1 MPGMNL
7 TRAEARE
14 RADLISVESYD
25 VSLDLTRGDKVFGST
40 TAVKFSARPGSST
53 FIDAVTHKVH
63 SVMLN
68 GIELDPAEVSDGIRI
83 QLPDLAAENNLLVVA
98 EAPYMNTGEGLH
110 RFVDPV
116 DNEVYLYTQFE
127 VPDSRRMFAVFEQ
140 PDLKASFTFTVTAP
154 SHWDVVSN
162 SPTPVPIETIPGE
175 GGGARSV
182 WEFAPTPRLSSY
194 VTALVAGPY
203 QSVRS
208 EVKCADGRVVPLGVF
223 ARKSLMQYLDADN
236 IFELTR
242 QGFEFFEAQFGCP
255 YPFEKYDQLFV
266 PEFNAGA
273 MENAGAVTILEGY
286 VFRGK
291 VTGAQIERRA
301 ITVLH
306 ELAHMW
312 FGDLVTMRWWND
324 LWLNESFAE
333 YMSHLAAVEN
343 TEFDH
348 AWTTFASV
356 EKSWAYRQDQLPTTH
371 PIFAEIND
379 LQDVEVNF
387 DGITYAKGAS
397 VLRQLVAW
405 VGPEQFM
412 SGVREYFSKHAW
424 KNTELSDLMVELE
437 KASGRDL
444 DQWGRLWLETA
455 GVNTLTPDVAVDSTG
470 AITSFAIVQSAVA
483 EQPTIRP
490 HRLAVGFYNVT
501 DGQLVRVHR
510 EELDV
515 DGERTEVPAL
525 AGLQQPD
532 LVLLNDDDLAYA
544 KVRLDAKSLATATA
558 HLKDFRESLPRTLV
572 WGSAWDA
579 ARDGESPARGY
590 VELILANIASESD
603 SSVILVQLR
612 QLATTLTYYVAEEH
626 REKTSVAAADT
637 LWDLAGA
644 VPAGSDAQLQ
654 FVKSYALLAR
664 SDSQLDTVSAL
675 LDGLRRAGRAHRRPG
690 PAVGA
695 ARLAGGRRTARPG
708 PDRCRTRAGQH
719 GQRPERGSP
728 GHGGHSHGRGKG
740 CSLGVHRGQGRIL
753 QRPAGLRGGGF
764 HARAG
769 SGAAGAVHGEVLRRR
784 SRHRCQPHP
793 RTRPA
798 DRRRALPVAA
808 DHPGNCGPDGRV
820 PGRPARRQRRPAAHD
835 AGKPRRRGPRAAG
848 PPGRRRVATGVCR
861 TNRNPGAARCSSGVP
876 AFAVTRLAA

>member
-14 RADLISVESYD
+14 RAALIAVDSYH
-25 VSLDLTRGDKVFGST
+25 VSLDLTRGDEIFGST
-40 TAVKFSARPGSST
+40 TTVTFTAVPGSSS
-53 FIDAVTHKVH
+53 FIDAVTHTVH
-63 SVMLN
+63 SVSLN
-68 GIELDPAEVSDGIRI
+68 GRALDPAQVSDGVRI
-83 QLPDLAAENNLLVVA
+83 QLPDLASDNELVVVA
-98 EAPYMNTGEGLH
+98 DAPYMNTGEGLH

-140 PDLKASFTFTVTAP
+140 PDLKASFSFTVTAP
-154 SHWDVVSN
+154 AHWDVVSN
-162 SPTPVPIETIPGE
+162 SPTPEPVAAAPAADGS
-175 GGGARSV
+175 ARSV
-182 WEFAPTPRLSSY
+182 WEFSPTPRLSSY
-194 VTALVAGPY
+194 VTALIAGPY

-208 EVKCADGRVVPLGVF
+208 EYTSPEGWVTPLGLF

-236 IFELTR
+236 VFELTR

-255 YPFEKYDQLFV
+255 YPFAKYDQLFV

-286 VFRGK
+286 VFRGQ
-291 VTGAQIERRA
+291 VTDAQVERRA

-343 TEFDH
+343 TRFTH

-405 VGPEQFM
+405 VGPEEFM
-412 SGVREYFSKHAW
+412 SGVREYFSKYAW
-424 KNTELSDLMVELE
+424 DNTELSDLMAELE

-444 DQWGRLWLETA
+444 DEWGRLWLETA
-455 GVNTLTPDVAVDSTG
+455 GVNTLAPELTVGEDGVIS
-470 AITSFAIVQSAVA
+470 SFAILQSAI
-483 EQPTIRP
+483 ESQPTLRP
-490 HRLAVGFYNVT
+490 HRLAVGFYNLSEA
-501 DGQLVRVHR
+501 GKLERVHR

-525 AGLQQPD
+525 AGLARPD
-532 LVLLNDDDLAYA
+532 LILLNDDDLAYA
-544 KVRLDAKSLATATA
+544 KVRLDPASLATATA
-558 HLKDFRESLPRTLV
+558 HLKDFSQSLPRTLV

-579 ARDGESPARGY
+579 ARDGETPARRY
-590 VELILANIASESD
+590 VDLILANIAEESD

-626 REKTSVAAADT
+626 REATTVAAADT
-637 LWDLAGA
+637 LWELAA
-644 VPAGSDAQLQ
+644 AAPAGSDAQLQ

-664 SDSQLDTVSAL
+664 SAAQLDTVAGL
-675 LDGLRRAGRAHRRPG
+675 LEGAVTLDGLALDQDLRWEL
-690 PAVGA
+690 
-695 ARLAGGRRTARPG
+695 LASLVTGG
-708 PDRCRTRAGQH
+708 RAGQERIDAELVRDNTSN
-719 GQRPERGSP
+719 GQNAAALATAAIPTPEAKAAAWEAIVVKGELSNALQGSAVTGFTRVLDTALLEPYAEKYFDAVP
-728 GHGGHSHGRGKG
+728 GIVASRTHALAQQIVVGLYPAQLTTQATVERTDEFLAALPAESSALRRMM
-740 CSLGVHRGQGRIL
+740 LENRDGV
-753 QRPAGLRGGGF
+753 
-764 HARAG
+764 ARA
-769 SGAAGAVHGEVLRRR
+769 LRAR
-784 SRHRCQPHP
+784 Q
-793 RTRPA
+793 A
-798 DRRRALPVAA
+798 DI
-808 DHPGNCGPDGRV
+808 G
-820 PGRPARRQRRPAAHD
+820 
-835 AGKPRRRGPRAAG
+835 
-848 PPGRRRVATGVCR
+848 
-861 TNRNPGAARCSSGVP
+861 
-876 AFAVTRLAA
+876 

>member
-25 VSLDLTRGDKVFGST
+25 VSLDLTRGDQVFGST

-53 FIDAVTHKVH
+53 FIDAVTRKVH

-83 QLPDLAAENNLLVVA
+83 QLPALAAENNLLVVA

-175 GGGARSV
+175 DGGARSV
-182 WEFAPTPRLSSY
+182 WEFPPTPRLSSY

-424 KNTELSDLMVELE
+424 RNTELSDLMVELE

-455 GVNTLTPDVAVDSTG
+455 GVNTLTPEVAVDPAG
-470 AITSFAIVQSAVA
+470 AITSFTIVQSAVP
-483 EQPTIRP
+483 EQPTLRP

-515 DGERTEVPAL
+515 DGERTEVPGL

-579 ARDGESPARGY
+579 ARDGDSPARGY

-612 QLATTLTYYVAEEH
+612 QLATTLSFYVAEEH

-637 LWDLAGA
+637 LWDLAGS

-675 LDGLRRAGRAHRRPG
+675 LDGSAKLDGLTVDQDLRWELLASL
-690 PAVGA
+690 V
-695 ARLAGGRRTARPG
+695 AGGRLGQDRIDAELERDNTANGQNAAALATAAIPTAEAKAAAWESIVVKGEFSNALQASAVAGFTRVLDPALLAPYTEKYFDAVPGIVANRTHALAQQIVVGLYPSLQTT
-708 PDRCRTRAGQH
+708 PETVDRTDGFLANL
-719 GQRPERGSP
+719 PEDSAALR
-728 GHGGHSHGRGKG
+728 RMM
-740 CSLGVHRGQGRIL
+740 LENRDGV
-753 QRPAGLRGGGF
+753 
-764 HARAG
+764 ARA
-769 SGAAGAVHGEVLRRR
+769 LRARE
-784 SRHRCQPHP
+784 
-793 RTRPA
+793 A
-798 DRRRALPVAA
+798 DV
-808 DHPGNCGPDGRV
+808 V
-820 PGRPARRQRRPAAHD
+820 
-835 AGKPRRRGPRAAG
+835 
-848 PPGRRRVATGVCR
+848 
-861 TNRNPGAARCSSGVP
+861 
-876 AFAVTRLAA
+876 

>member
-14 RADLISVESYD
+14 RAELIAVDSYEVE
-25 VSLDLTRGDKVFGST
+25 LDLTRGERVFGTT
-40 TAVKFSARPGSST
+40 TAVRFTAKPGSST
-53 FIDAVTHKVH
+53 FIDAVTDAVQ
-63 SVMLN
+63 SVTLN
-68 GIELDPAEVSDGIRI
+68 GRELDPAEVSDGVRI
-83 QLPDLAAENNLLVVA
+83 QLPDLEADNELLVVA

-116 DNEVYLYTQFE
+116 DHEVYLYTQFE

-154 SHWDVVSN
+154 SHWDVISN
-162 SPTPVPIETIPGE
+162 SPTPVKVETIPGTD
-175 GGGARSV
+175 GGARSV
-182 WEFAPTPRLSSY
+182 WEFTPTPRLSSY
-194 VTALVAGPY
+194 VTALIAGPY

-208 EVKCADGRVVPLGVF
+208 EVVSADGKVTPLGVF

-286 VFRGK
+286 VFRSK
-291 VTGAQIERRA
+291 VTDAQVERRA

-343 TEFDH
+343 TAFDH

-379 LQDVEVNF
+379 LEDVEVNF

-412 SGVREYFSKHAW
+412 AGVREYFRKHAW
-424 KNTELSDLMVELE
+424 QNTELSDLMAELE

-444 DQWGRLWLETA
+444 DEWGRLWLETA
-455 GVNTLTPDVAVDSTG
+455 GVNTLKPELSVGGDGKIS
-470 AITSFAIVQSAVA
+470 SFAILQSAT
-483 EQPTIRP
+483 EGQPTLRP
-490 HRLAVGFYNVT
+490 HRLAVGFYNL
-501 DGQLVRVHR
+501 DGSGKLERVHR

-515 DGERTEVPAL
+515 DGGRTDVPAL
-525 AGLQQPD
+525 AGLAQPD
-532 LVLLNDDDLAYA
+532 LILLNDDDLAYA
-544 KVRLDAKSLATATA
+544 KVRLDPASLATATA
-558 HLKDFRESLPRTLV
+558 HLKDFSQSLPRTLV

-579 ARDGESPARGY
+579 ARDGETPARGY
-590 VELILANIASESD
+590 VELILANIAEESD

-612 QLATTLTYYVAEEH
+612 QLATTLNFYVAGDHKEA
-626 REKTSVAAADT
+626 TAVAAADR
-637 LWDLAGA
+637 LWELASG

-664 SDSQLDTVSAL
+664 SASQLDTVSGL
-675 LDGLRRAGRAHRRPG
+675 LEGSLTLEGL
-690 PAVGA
+690 AVDQDL
-695 ARLAGGRRTARPG
+695 RWELITSLVAGGR
-708 PDRCRTRAGQH
+708 AGQEKIDAELEH
-719 GQRPERGSP
+719 DNTATGQNAAALATAAIPTPEAKAAAWDSIVVKGELSNALQGSAVSGFTRVLDTSLLEPYAEKYFDAVP
-728 GHGGHSHGRGKG
+728 GIVKERTHALAQQIVVGLYPAQLTTQATIDRTDEFLATLPEDSAALRRMM
-740 CSLGVHRGQGRIL
+740 LENRDGV
-753 QRPAGLRGGGF
+753 
-764 HARAG
+764 ARA
-769 SGAAGAVHGEVLRRR
+769 LR
-784 SRHRCQPHP
+784 
-793 RTRPA
+793 
-798 DRRRALPVAA
+798 
-808 DHPGNCGPDGRV
+808 
-820 PGRPARRQRRPAAHD
+820 ARQAD
-835 AGKPRRRGPRAAG
+835 AG
-848 PPGRRRVATGVCR
+848 
-861 TNRNPGAARCSSGVP
+861 
-876 AFAVTRLAA
+876 